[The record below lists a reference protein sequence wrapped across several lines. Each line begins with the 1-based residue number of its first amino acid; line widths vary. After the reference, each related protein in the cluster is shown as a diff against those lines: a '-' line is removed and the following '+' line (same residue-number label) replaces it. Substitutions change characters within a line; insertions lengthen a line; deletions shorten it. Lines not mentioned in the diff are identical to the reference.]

1 MVMAEPFVPTHR
13 VPAGGLSAWNEP
25 DPTRSA
31 DATLDAGL
39 EVRVLEQRADG
50 WARVLCSNQWSAWTD
65 GRRIVG
71 LEPRAG
77 TGDDMLAVLE
87 GTLGEYGRL
96 LDDLAARRLDAD
108 TFRRKAFEIGLVVRD
123 DTAWLVDLQGQ
134 RVHRYDGLSLQTLEL
149 PARAPDESSVED

>member
-1 MVMAEPFVPTHR
+1 MVMTEPFVPTHR
-13 VPAGGLSAWNEP
+13 VPAGGLWAWNEP

-50 WARVLCSNQWSAWTD
+50 WARVLCSNGWSAWTD
-65 GRRIVG
+65 GRRLVA
-71 LEPRAG
+71 LDAPAEAA
-77 TGDDMLAVLE
+77 DEVLAVLE

-96 LDDLAARRLDAD
+96 LDDLAARRLDTD
-108 TFRRKAFEIGLVVRD
+108 TFQRKAFEIGLVVRD
-123 DTAWLVDLQGQ
+123 DTAWIVDLQGQ